1 MTGSTP
7 TLTTSSREVK
17 ENGLGR
23 TSLSPK
29 AFVCFLV
36 SSSVWKIAS
45 VLVKMYCPV
54 ETVRQVD
61 RQTRLAIP

>member
-7 TLTTSSREVK
+7 TMTTSSREVK
-17 ENGLGR
+17 ENGLGS
-23 TSLSPK
+23 TFLSPL
-29 AFVCFLV
+29 FLLLFLYA
-36 SSSVWKIAS
+36 SLVWKIAS

-61 RQTRLAIP
+61 RQTRIAIP

>member
-23 TSLSPK
+23 KYLSMPLVFFLNSSL
-29 AFVCFLV
+29 
-36 SSSVWKIAS
+36 VWKIAS
-45 VLVKMYCPV
+45 VLVKVYCPV

-61 RQTRLAIP
+61 RQTRIAIP